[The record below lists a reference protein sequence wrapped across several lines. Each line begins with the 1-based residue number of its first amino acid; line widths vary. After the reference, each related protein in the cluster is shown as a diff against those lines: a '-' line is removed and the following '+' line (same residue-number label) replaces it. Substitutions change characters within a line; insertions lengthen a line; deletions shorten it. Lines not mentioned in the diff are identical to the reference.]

1 MLHALALLLPAF
13 LRRRAC
19 RVLGHAW
26 VPVAVAESPAPG
38 FRSNRRALVTIHA
51 RCNVCEREA
60 VRHVVAGHV
69 RAGLH
74 S

>member
-1 MLHALALLLPAF
+1 VLHTLALLLPAP
-13 LRRRAC
+13 LRPLAC
-19 RVLGHAW
+19 RILGHAW
-26 VPVAVAESPAPG
+26 VPVAVAETPAPG
-38 FRSNRRALVTIHA
+38 FRVGRRALVTIHA

-60 VRHVVAGHV
+60 VRHVVAGRV